1 MSCLHRY
8 WLKEFTRFFVMIQA
22 MILVIFIII
31 DYLSRLD
38 KFLGA
43 GIGLGK
49 GLWYVLLKLPFM
61 FVQLTP
67 AAILLS
73 TIVVFS
79 LMNKNHELTIIK
91 SAGISAYYLVRP
103 AVAAAL
109 GLALVM
115 FFLGETLIP
124 LSMSRANY
132 IRYVELSK
140 KSQMSSGKQDLWI
153 KAENSFIHIS
163 YFDPE
168 NEAISGVTIT
178 SMDEGF
184 SIENKVFAR
193 KGKYTGNGK
202 WMLEGIQKQPFHKNK
217 FSDDSDSFAP
227 KDNTKIS
234 QPVELPINITPEELG
249 KAVKKTDE
257 MSFSQLRHYADKVES
272 EGYDATVYR
281 VDMHAKPAFVFIC
294 IIMALTGA
302 ALGLRS
308 FARESLPLA
317 IAAGLAVAFG
327 YWVLFGICLSMGY
340 GKVLPP
346 VAAAWATNL
355 IFTCG
360 GGLLLATTR

>member
-1 MSCLHRY
+1 MSSLHKY
-8 WLKEFTRFFVMIQA
+8 WIREFFRFFVMIQT

-31 DYLSRLD
+31 DYLSRLN
-38 KFLGA
+38 KFLA
-43 GIGLGK
+43 ADLGLGR
-49 GLWYVLLKLPFM
+49 GLWYVILKLPFM

-91 SAGISAYYLVRP
+91 SAGISAHYLVRP
-103 AVAAAL
+103 AIAAAL
-109 GLALVM
+109 GLAFLM

-124 LSMSRANY
+124 LSMSRANH

-140 KSQMSSGKQDLWI
+140 KSRMSSGKQDIWI
-153 KAENSFIHIS
+153 KSKNVFIHIS

-168 NEAISGVTIT
+168 NETISGITIT
-178 SMDEGF
+178 SMDDEF
-184 SIENKVFAR
+184 AIENRLFAKR
-193 KGKYTGNGK
+193 GKYAGKGKWILEDIQSQPLYTDR
-202 WMLEGIQKQPFHKNK
+202 
-217 FSDDSDSFAP
+217 FSDDSHFSTP
-227 KDNTKIS
+227 KDSTN
-234 QPVELPINITPEELG
+234 PLLALELPIDITPEELG

-257 MSFSQLRHYADKVES
+257 MSFSQLRHYVDKVES

-294 IIMALTGA
+294 IIMALAGA

-317 IAAGLAVAFG
+317 IAAGLAISFA
-327 YWVLFGICLSMGY
+327 YWVVFGICISMGY
-340 GKVLPP
+340 GGILPP
-346 VAAAWATNL
+346 MAAAWVTNL

-360 GGLLLATTR
+360 GGLLLMTTQ